1 MGLQGLPRSA
11 GQTSATDQLIQMA
24 GKPADKDKDPLSNL
38 G

>member
-11 GQTSATDQLIQMA
+11 GQSSATDQLIQMA
-24 GKPADKDKDPLSNL
+24 GKPAEKDNDPTSNL